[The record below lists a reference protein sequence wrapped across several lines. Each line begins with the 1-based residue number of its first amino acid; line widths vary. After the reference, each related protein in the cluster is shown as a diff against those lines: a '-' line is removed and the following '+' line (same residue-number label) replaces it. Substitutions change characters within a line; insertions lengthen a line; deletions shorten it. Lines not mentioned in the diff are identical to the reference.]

1 MQILYELTPK
11 ALDDLDEIWFYIAQD
26 DPKAADRVE
35 SAIVAACRRL
45 SKFPWT
51 RQDKDRIDSEIAE
64 ILDNSQVSQLLNHL
78 PAREQPPADSRN
90 SARKPGYRT
99 DYSLSTLT
107 LRENHLQLSAN

>member
-45 SKFPWT
+45 SKFPGLGKTRIELTPRSLRFWT
-51 RQDKDRIDSEIAE
+51 IPKYPNYSIIYQPESNPLRILG
-64 ILDNSQVSQLLNHL
+64 ILQGNRDIG
-78 PAREQPPADSRN
+78 PIIPSR
-90 SARKPGYRT
+90 R
-99 DYSLSTLT
+99 
-107 LRENHLQLSAN
+107 